1 MNRER
6 EAQTWRAIPGFGE
19 RYKASADGQIMA
31 VYQDGRTRL
40 LKPFL
45 RLRGGDPLN
54 RMALFVNLRA
64 EGERAD
70 YPVINL
76 VARTW
81 IGPAPEG
88 MLAVPRD
95 GNIRNTA
102 VSNVMY
108 VTKEQLQHA
117 MLEEI
122 QQAAARG
129 EQPLRPFRQNR
140 RYRKAVLKINAQG
153 EILARYASIH
163 DAARANYMSDASV
176 SARCDGKISKRWAED
191 GTTFIWEV

>member
-1 MNRER
+1 
-6 EAQTWRAIPGFGE
+6 
-19 RYKASADGQIMA
+19 
-31 VYQDGRTRL
+31 
-40 LKPFL
+40 
-45 RLRGGDPLN
+45 
-54 RMALFVNLRA
+54 
-64 EGERAD
+64 
-70 YPVINL
+70 
-76 VARTW
+76 
-81 IGPAPEG
+81 
-88 MLAVPRD
+88 
-95 GNIRNTA
+95 
-102 VSNVMY
+102 MY